1 MQSFYSGA
9 WVNFATWLLPSI
21 SFHGTNSCACILSLS
36 KRNQSRI
43 SKRISLCG
51 YCCSEKVN
59 YQLTACLL
67 SSCVC
72 LSVKPDSFVRKR
84 DNPATTLE
92 RELLDVFLLFHN
104 VSQSRY
110 IKISTQ
116 GGTIEGREKHINRYN
131 VFFFILIALFPGGT
145 HQLFDRQGVGMGMT
159 TGQPAKQ
166 DQTREVLQQQQQQKH
181 IHLSRRNAGRKNT
194 HNNSTTSYLDR
205 VTKSLLCR
213 SWRNQEGTHT
223 TQPID

>member
-1 MQSFYSGA
+1 MIIAKHF
-9 WVNFATWLLPSI
+9 LPRNK
-21 SFHGTNSCACILSLS
+21 FLRLHSLS
-36 KRNQSRI
+36 QQKEPKQDFETYFI
-43 SKRISLCG
+43 IWILLLWE
-51 YCCSEKVN
+51 SE
-59 YQLTACLL
+59 L
-67 SSCVC
+67 SIDCVSFVIVR
-72 LSVKPDSFVRKR
+72 LSVSQARFIRPEKR
-84 DNPATTLE
+84 QPGYYHRE
-92 RELLDVFLLFHN
+92 SELLDVFLLFHN